1 MIKVSVNGSINIIDN
16 SYSVTTLIKEL
27 KLEKSRIAVEINN
40 EILPSSMHNKYFLKN
55 GDKIEIIQAVGGG

>member
-1 MIKVSVNGSINIIDN
+1 MIKVSVNGSINDN